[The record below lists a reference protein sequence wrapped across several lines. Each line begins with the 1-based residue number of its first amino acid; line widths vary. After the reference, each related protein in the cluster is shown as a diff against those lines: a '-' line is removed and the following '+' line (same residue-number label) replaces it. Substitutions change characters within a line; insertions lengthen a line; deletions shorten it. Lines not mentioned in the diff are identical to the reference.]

1 MLQATVKS
9 GFRED
14 VCMMLSLPTQ
24 RNTYLCDCGYASALT
39 IREIKNLQ
47 AIFISHTHID
57 HFCNFDTILRHQL
70 PIGRK
75 VLVFGPTGIA
85 KNVQAKFRSYN
96 WENLTVDDKAVFYEI
111 HELQQEGYVKRFEIH
126 SPHWELTDIGEEYTD
141 VIYETDVFKV
151 RFCLLKHGIDCV
163 AYAFDVHPSYNIKE
177 DMPLKRGAWI
187 RTLKIAYQEKQ
198 TDALFELEEGTFKA
212 SELFQYLD
220 ERQGFRI
227 GYVMDH
233 APTPENHRKV
243 INLLKGVNDIYM
255 EAYYKHEDLALALYN
270 QHSTAKLSG
279 ELARKTGAQRVFPI
293 HFSRRYQT
301 EEMLEELIKECLEAF
316 EGDEETVIEDL

>member
-1 MLQATVKS
+1 MLHATVKS
-9 GFRED
+9 GFKED
-14 VCMMLSLPTQ
+14 VCVLLSLPTQ
-24 RNTYLCDCGYASALT
+24 RGTYLCDCGFARALT

-70 PIGRK
+70 PLGRK
-75 VLVFGPTGIA
+75 VLIFGPKGIA
-85 KNVQAKFRSYN
+85 KNVQAKFHAYN

-111 HELQQEGYVKRFEIH
+111 HELQKEGYVQIFEIR
-126 SPHWELTDIGEEYTD
+126 SPDWELVQIGEQHTD
-141 VIYETDVFKV
+141 VIYETDFFKV
-151 RFCLLKHGIDCV
+151 RFCLLKHGIDCA
-163 AYAFDVHPSYNIKE
+163 AYSFEVHPILNISPN
-177 DMPLKRGAWI
+177 MPLKRGAWI
-187 RTLKIAYQEKQ
+187 RDLKKAYQLQKHEEE
-198 TDALFELEEGTFKA
+198 FVLEEGTFKA
-212 SELFQYLD
+212 SELYPYLE

-233 APTPENHRKV
+233 APTPENHAKV
-243 INLLKGVNDIYM
+243 VQLLKGVNDLYI
-255 EAYYKHEDLALALYN
+255 EAYYKHEDIALALYN

-301 EEMLEELIKECLEAF
+301 EEMIAELVRECLEAF
-316 EGDEETVIEDL
+316 EQEL